1 MLKVSLR
8 TIHLWVEKGDLQ
20 AWKTPGGHR
29 KITLASVQKLQQQQ
43 SKVAESS
50 RPAFQVVII
59 EDNEAQRKIYQQIFD
74 HLDLAI
80 DIHLAENGY
89 AGLIAIG
96 KYNPDLVITDLMMPA
111 MDGFQMIEEIQK
123 QPELRELN
131 IIIISALNES
141 DVRSHD
147 KILNPKS

>member
-1 MLKVSLR
+1 M
-8 TIHLWVEKGDLQ
+8 
-20 AWKTPGGHR
+20 
-29 KITLASVQKLQQQQ
+29 QKLQQQQ

-74 HLDLAI
+74 NLDLAI

-131 IIIISALNES
+131 IIIVSALNES

-147 KILNPKS
+147 NCRDYIYLPKPLDHKQLISHVTQCLTGDQQSSLVSSE